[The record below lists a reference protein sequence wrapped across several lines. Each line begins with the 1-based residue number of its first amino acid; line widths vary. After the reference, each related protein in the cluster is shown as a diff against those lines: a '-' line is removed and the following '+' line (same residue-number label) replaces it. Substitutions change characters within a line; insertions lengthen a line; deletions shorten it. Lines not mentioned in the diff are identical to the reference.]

1 MRCPSTFV
9 CEVANCCWQHQPC
22 QLWFFT
28 ENTWRSWPKNRA
40 RSGELCTRHRLG
52 PGASTF
58 ASVLDDPVKARQ
70 RLNMGKMKKNAR
82 FWTLLFAG
90 RALRTF
96 EMLWEAVKQQQGRM
110 RWTCA
115 TSSMWQ
121 PKPGPSATPS
131 TADIC
136 LAALLGIWFFLVGAL
151 SFHYFKAQHHTPP
164 YQRHQGN
171 NLWKLKCGR
180 VLVNSNWLW
189 VRRWDVVQGSTF
201 NGYNH
206 QSYSWGLH
214 PILWRKIASNSNRFS
229 RKHPNPIRYI

>member
-1 MRCPSTFV
+1 VNSALVTDWALEQAPLPVFWMISWKLDNVLIWARWRKMRVFERFFLRGGRCALLRCCEKLWNSNKDACVELVQLHPCGNLNQAPALHRRLQTFV
-9 CEVANCCWQHQPC
+9 WQHC
-22 QLWFFT
+22 
-28 ENTWRSWPKNRA
+28 
-40 RSGELCTRHRLG
+40 LG
-52 PGASTF
+52 FG
-58 ASVLDDPVKARQ
+58 
-70 RLNMGKMKKNAR
+70 
-82 FWTLLFAG
+82 
-90 RALRTF
+90 
-96 EMLWEAVKQQQGRM
+96 
-110 RWTCA
+110 
-115 TSSMWQ
+115 
-121 PKPGPSATPS
+121 
-131 TADIC
+131 
-136 LAALLGIWFFLVGAL
+136 FFLVGAL